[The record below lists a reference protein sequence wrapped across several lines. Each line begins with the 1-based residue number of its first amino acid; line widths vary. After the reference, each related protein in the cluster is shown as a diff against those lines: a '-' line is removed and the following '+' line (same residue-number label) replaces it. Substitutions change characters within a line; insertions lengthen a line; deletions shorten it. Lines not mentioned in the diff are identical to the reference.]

1 MARQHFNRHYLH
13 NLMHVHGLTETQL
26 AFELEMSQSTISHW
40 LRGRSKPSKENL
52 AKLADRFN
60 LPMERF
66 AVAHDKS
73 DSEARLR
80 DMLFDLQVSGRQRDV
95 IYALDAHERLY
106 GKIEVDRDEAIAAVV
121 DWRQPR
127 SVCFRELN
135 GVLEVANYTGRYT
148 PYRQRANADR

>member
-1 MARQHFNRHYLH
+1 MRTQHFNRHYLY

-26 AFELEMSQSTISHW
+26 AIDLDISQPTISGW
-40 LRGRSKPSKENL
+40 LRGRGNPSPENL
-52 AKLADRFN
+52 FKLSDRFN
-60 LPMERF
+60 LPLERF
-66 AVAHDKS
+66 YIAHDKS

-121 DWRQPR
+121 DWRQP
-127 SVCFRELN
+127 
-135 GVLEVANYTGRYT
+135 
-148 PYRQRANADR
+148 